1 MILYHGSNID
11 IEKIDLTKSK
21 VGKDFGVG
29 FYLTPDALVAEKQA
43 NRRADIDG
51 GIPIVNKYIFNEC
64 ALDGLKVKKF
74 DGYSLYWAEFVMN
87 NRANHTREQFHDFD
101 IVIGPIADDEIGMQ
115 LRKIKSGR
123 ISIEEFMEAIKYKR
137 ITIQYFFST
146 EDSLNTLYKI

>member
-1 MILYHGSNID
+1 
-11 IEKIDLTKSK
+11 
-21 VGKDFGVG
+21 
-29 FYLTPDALVAEKQA
+29 
-43 NRRADIDG
+43 
-51 GIPIVNKYIFNEC
+51 
-64 ALDGLKVKKF
+64 
-74 DGYSLYWAEFVMN
+74 MN

-146 EDSLNTLYKI
+146 EDSLNTLSKI